1 MEVYSKIGL
10 DFWLPCHL
18 PCLPNG
24 QSDTE

>member
-24 QSDTE
+24 